1 MTVYLLAFICNGVC
15 VWVCMSAHLGGLG
28 MLPPTLDSQ
37 TVRVPDSYGLLQCV
51 CRCVCG
57 CECLCVFMQQS

>member
-1 MTVYLLAFICNGVC
+1 MVC